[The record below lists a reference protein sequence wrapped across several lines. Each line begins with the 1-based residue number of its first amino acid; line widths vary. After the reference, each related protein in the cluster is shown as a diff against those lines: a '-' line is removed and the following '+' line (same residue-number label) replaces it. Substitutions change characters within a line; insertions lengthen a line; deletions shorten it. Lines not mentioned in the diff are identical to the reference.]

1 MKPITKADILGRD
14 AYERARP
21 ELRRRIMVVKGKR
34 RVPLGD
40 HATVHFESRDTM
52 LYQVHEMLRAEG
64 SWERPGAVEDE
75 LEAYNPIVPAGRALS
90 ATLMLEY
97 ETPEERSVRLAELV
111 GLDRHLSLHVGD
123 TAPAAAVFDRAQVS
137 PTRIS
142 SVQYVRFPLTAEQTA
157 LVRANGTVLRLVA
170 DHPAYRAQAVLS
182 EETRR
187 EVAGDLD

>member
-1 MKPITKADILGRD
+1 MKPITKAAIPGRD

-52 LYQVHEMLRAEG
+52 LYQVHEMRRAEG

-75 LEAYNPIVPAGRALS
+75 LEAYNPIVPAGRALK
-90 ATLMLEY
+90 ATLVLEY
-97 ETPEERSVRLAELV
+97 QTPEERAVRLAKLI
-111 GLDRHLSLHVGD
+111 GLDRHLSLHVGA
-123 TAPAAAVFDRAQVS
+123 TVPAAAVFDRAQVS

-142 SVQYVRFPLTAEQTA
+142 SRSRWST
-157 LVRANGTVLRLVA
+157 RG
-170 DHPAYRAQAVLS
+170 PAR
-182 EETRR
+182 
-187 EVAGDLD
+187 